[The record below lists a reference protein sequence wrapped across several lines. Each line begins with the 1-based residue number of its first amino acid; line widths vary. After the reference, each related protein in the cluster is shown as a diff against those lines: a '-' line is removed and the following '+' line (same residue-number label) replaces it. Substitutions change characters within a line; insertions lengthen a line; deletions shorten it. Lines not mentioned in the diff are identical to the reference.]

1 MMNAISLFS
10 GAGIGDFYL
19 NESDIN
25 VVLANEVLEGRAKAY
40 TELHKG
46 TKVLVGDI
54 RLSNIKEQIVS
65 SAKNNNVKFV
75 IATPPCQGL
84 SKAGMNKTGSSILE
98 DKRNLLA
105 LNAVE
110 IVEAISPDYLLVE
123 NVPRFRG
130 MLFPHGNELVSFEQL
145 LSITFGVKYNIDVRI
160 LDAADFGVPQTRNRI
175 VYRIWRK
182 GLDWT
187 VPAPEKHVTL
197 LDAIGDLP
205 SLEAGQSSDIKNHFA
220 RKHPAN
226 QIIWMQNTPTGA
238 SAYSNNEFYPQKENG
253 EKIRGYHNCYMRMR
267 WDRPA
272 STITMRNEIISSQ
285 ENVHPGRPLW
295 NGLWS
300 DARVLTLRE
309 LLIVSS
315 LPPDLDAPKSISE
328 TSFRHLIGEGIPP
341 LMLKKIIQGI
351 DSKPIQS
358 RLSALSLFAGGGIA
372 ETYFKETGIDVKVA
386 NELLQDRAE
395 FYKYCFKTCDVI
407 PGDIRDKK
415 VFDSVVKSARKN
427 SVKFILATPPCQ
439 GMSTLGTKQYA
450 TDARNELF
458 WYVIKAID
466 SLEPDYTLI
475 ENVPKFI
482 KLLFEYEG
490 QLLNIVDILKRCLGN
505 KYKVEMR
512 FLNAMN
518 YGIPQSRPRAIIK
531 IYKKELSWPWP
542 KEASHVITLKEA
554 IGDLPSL
561 DPGETS
567 DYKWHT
573 AEGFSKAQIEA
584 LRYTPEGK
592 SALKNE
598 VFYPKKPNGERVK
611 GFHNTYKRM
620 KWSEPAPARTTNSY
634 LVSGHNNV
642 HPGRLLENGLWSD
655 PRALTL
661 RELII
666 VSSLPLTWDI
676 PENSK
681 EPFVRQ
687 LIGEAI
693 PSLLS
698 KVIVQEIFNTP
709 GEES

>member
-1 MMNAISLFS
+1 MNAISIFS
-10 GAGIGDFYL
+10 GTGIGEFYL
-19 NESDIN
+19 NEANIN
-25 VVLANEVLEGRAKAY
+25 IVLANEIIESRAKAY

-46 TKVLVGDI
+46 TEMLVGDI
-54 RLSNIKEQIVS
+54 CLSEVKARIIS
-65 SAKNNNVKFV
+65 IAKKNNVKFI

-84 SKAGMNKTGSSILE
+84 SKAGINKTGASILD
-98 DKRNLLA
+98 DKRNFLA
-105 LNAVE
+105 LNVVE
-110 IVEAISPDYLLVE
+110 IAQAIRPDYCLFE

-130 MLFPHGNELVSFEQL
+130 MLFPYGKELLSFEQL
-145 LSITFGVKYNIDVRI
+145 LNISFGKEYNIDVRI
-160 LDAADFGVPQTRNRI
+160 FDAADFGVPQTRTRV
-175 VYRIWRK
+175 VYRIWKK
-182 GLDWT
+182 GLEWT
-187 VPAPEKHVTL
+187 VPTPEKHVTL
-197 LDAIGDLP
+197 SEAIGDLP
-205 SLEAGQSSDIKNHFA
+205 SLEAGQLSDINNHYA
-220 RKHPAN
+220 RKHPSN
-226 QIIWMQNTPTGA
+226 QVLWMHNTPTGK
-238 SAYSNNEFYPQKENG
+238 SAYSNSKFYPQKEDGN
-253 EKIRGYHNCYMRMR
+253 KIRGYHNCYMRMR

-272 STITMRNEIISSQ
+272 PTVTMRNEIISSQ
-285 ENVHPGRPLW
+285 ENVHPGRPLC

-315 LPPDLDAPKSISE
+315 LPPNLDMPKSISE
-328 TSFRHLIGEGIPP
+328 TSFRQLIGEGIPP

-351 DSKPIQS
+351 NSKPVKT

-372 ETYFKETGIDVKVA
+372 ETYFKEIGIDITVA

-395 FYKYCFKTCDVI
+395 FFQYCYKTCHMIV
-407 PGDIRDKK
+407 GDIGDEKI
-415 VFDSVVKSARKN
+415 FDSIIESARKN
-427 SVKFILATPPCQ
+427 NVKFVIATPPCQ

-458 WYVIKAID
+458 WNVIKTID
-466 SLEPDYTLI
+466 LLEPDYTLI

-482 KLLFEYEG
+482 KLFFEYDG
-490 QLLNIVDILKRCLGN
+490 QSLNIVEILERHLGE
-505 KYKVEMR
+505 KYTIDMKVI
-512 FLNAMN
+512 NAMN

-531 IYKKELSWPWP
+531 IYKKGLSWPWP
-542 KEASHVITLKEA
+542 KEVPHIITLKEA

-573 AEGFSKAQIEA
+573 AKGFSTAQTEA

-592 SALKNE
+592 SALTNE

-620 KWSEPAPARTTNSY
+620 KWDEPAPARTTNSY

-642 HPGRLLENGLWSD
+642 HPGRLLENGLRSD
-655 PRALTL
+655 PRVLTL

-666 VSSLPLTWDI
+666 VSSLPLTWNI

-681 EPFVRQ
+681 EQFVRE

-698 KVIVQEIFNTP
+698 KVIVQEIINP
-709 GEES
+709 SEDRS